1 VSRLR
6 RFAELNES
14 RPVIVRPVSR
24 PDRGSLRI
32 APAEIRSYSG
42 PIRLIAHTVV
52 ENEHCNTRLRDD

>member
-1 VSRLR
+1 
-6 RFAELNES
+6 
-14 RPVIVRPVSR
+14 VIVRPVSR